1 MRALIIDDDQKLSEL
16 LKAYFAQFS
25 IEVIAAFH
33 PRKGLELMRSENP
46 DVIILDVM
54 LPEMDGFAVCREI
67 RKESDIPVIMLTARG
82 DTTDKVVGL
91 ELGADDYLAKPFEPR
106 ELVARIQTIVR
117 RSQNKTPKKSLLIH
131 DLEIKFNER
140 AAYLAGETLNLT
152 SNEFELLAYFARHPN
167 KKIDRDEIMNHL
179 KGIDSNFYSRS
190 VDILVSRLRQK
201 LGEDS
206 KAPRFIKTVWGEGY
220 IFLGETL

>member
-1 MRALIIDDDQKLSEL
+1 MRALLIDDDQKLSEL
-16 LKAYFAQFS
+16 LKDYFGQFG
-25 IEVIAAFH
+25 IEVISALH
-33 PRKGLELMRSENP
+33 PKKGLELMHTESP
-46 DVIILDVM
+46 DIIILDVM
-54 LPEMDGFAVCREI
+54 LPEMDGFSVCREI
-67 RKESDIPVIMLTARG
+67 RRMSDVPVIMLTARG

-117 RSQNKTPKKSLLIH
+117 RSQSRTPKKSLVVRE
-131 DLEIKFNER
+131 LEIKFNER
-140 AAYLAGETLNLT
+140 EAFLSGSPLNLT
-152 SNEFELLAYFARHPN
+152 SNEFELLSYFARHPG

-206 KAPRFIKTVWGEGY
+206 KSPRFIKTVWGEGY
-220 IFLGETL
+220 IFLGETP